1 MLKALSVLQIFWFLS
16 WPFDHVGK
24 QLNKKTKVN
33 FEIYDV
39 AD

>member
-1 MLKALSVLQIFWFLS
+1 MLKALSVLQIFRFLS
-16 WPFDHVGK
+16 WLFDHVGK